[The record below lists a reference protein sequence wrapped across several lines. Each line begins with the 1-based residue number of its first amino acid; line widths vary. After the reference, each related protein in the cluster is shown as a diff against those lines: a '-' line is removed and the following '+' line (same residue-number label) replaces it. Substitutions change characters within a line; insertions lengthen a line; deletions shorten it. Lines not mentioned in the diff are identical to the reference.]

1 MKATFVALFAACRA
15 EFIHLARSPLLIAL
29 TVIQAITFLFLVSL
43 FGLTGSRAPTALIDE
58 DHGPDAQ
65 IFVHILAQT
74 HHSFA
79 LQVMDQAAATI
90 ALQHGKLVAIIIIPP
105 DFSNTIAHGGTVA
118 LQVSIDDVN
127 TDFTED
133 IQRALPSAIV
143 AFGRQLNL
151 PNIRAH
157 VAEQDLIN
165 HDTDYISYLVVSALA
180 LDAFIVA
187 GILSATAVAREF
199 ESGTVKLLVLAPV
212 HPLVSFAGRMLATD
226 AVAMLAMLLT
236 TGIVIV
242 GYGIVPISPIELT
255 SALITCIAI
264 FGCIGAMLGA
274 LIKRT
279 LPVASLIFGL
289 SLPFYI
295 GSGSLEPERFYG
307 NAIWIIAHFTP
318 TYPAIGILED
328 AFHGLHVTPEPVF
341 VDFLLL
347 IGWAAL
353 MLILTVFIL
362 RKNVIR

>member
-1 MKATFVALFAACRA
+1 MNAALVAMRGACRA
-15 EFIHLARSPLLIAL
+15 EFLHLRRSRLLIAL
-29 TVIQAITFLFLVSL
+29 TVIQAITFLLLVSL

-58 DHGPDAQ
+58 DHGLYAQ
-65 IFVHILAQT
+65 KFVKILAQT

-79 LQVMDQAAATI
+79 LHVMDQAAATT
-90 ALQHGKLVAIIIIPP
+90 ALQHGRLVAIIVIPAG
-105 DFSNTIAHGGTVA
+105 FSNTIAHGGTVA

-151 PNIRAH
+151 PDIRAH

-165 HDTDYISYLVVSALA
+165 HDTDFVSYLVVSALA
-180 LDAFIVA
+180 LDTFIVA

-199 ESGTVKLLVLAPV
+199 ESGTVKLLVITPV
-212 HPLVSFAGRMLATD
+212 HPLISFAGRMLATN
-226 AVAMLAMLLT
+226 AVAMLAMLFT

-242 GYGIVPISPIELT
+242 GYGIVPVSPIELIF
-255 SALITCIAI
+255 ALIACTAI

-279 LPVASLIFGL
+279 LPVASFIFGL

-295 GSGSLEPERFYG
+295 SSGSLEPERFYG
-307 NAIWIIAHFTP
+307 NTIWIIAHFTP

-328 AFHGLHVTPEPVF
+328 AFHGLRVTPEPIF

-347 IGWAAL
+347 IGWACL
-353 MLILTVFIL
+353 MLILTAFIL
-362 RKNVIR
+362 RRNVEQ